1 MIREYFKLNP
11 AQKIEGKKLMAKKL
25 MFIDPVCGMKIDPA
39 EHDDSLHS
47 LKYNEKDY
55 YFCSPFCAATFSE
68 DPEGYAND
76 NYVIFDENENTESE
90 N

>member
-39 EHDDSLHS
+39 EHGDSLHTFQY
-47 LKYNEKDY
+47 KEKDY
-55 YFCSPFCAATFSE
+55 YFCSPFCTATFSD
-68 DPEGYAND
+68 DPERYAN
-76 NYVIFDENENTESE
+76 ENNVMYEENDNTESE